1 MIIIAAADNN
11 NGIGNEGDLLF
22 DIPEDKKFFKEK
34 TYGNTVIMGRK
45 TFESLPVKPLP
56 GRRNIIFTQD
66 SEFSE
71 EGAET
76 CRSVSELRK
85 IISNTPDD
93 KVFVIGGEQI
103 YKLLSDLCDTAY
115 ITRIYSSKPADK
127 HIMDFEEN
135 ENWYIKERSEL
146 KEYQGIK
153 FRFITFVKKQMTN
166 LP

>member
-11 NGIGNEGDLLF
+11 NGIGNGRDLLF

-56 GRRNIIFTQD
+56 GRRNIILTQD
-66 SEFSE
+66 SSFSE
-71 EGAET
+71 KGAET
-76 CRSVSELRK
+76 CQSISELRK
-85 IISNTPDD
+85 MIGNTPDD

-103 YKLLSDLCDTAY
+103 YKLLSDLCNTAY
-115 ITRIYSSKPADK
+115 ITKIYSSKPADK
-127 HIMDFEEN
+127 HIMDFEKN
-135 ENWYIKERSEL
+135 ENWYIKECSEL

-153 FRFITFVKKQMTN
+153 FRFITYVKKQMAN
-166 LP
+166 RS